1 MYCYLH
7 EYCNKL
13 ISCVGM
19 IDMRLVKD
27 KKRKDLGYARS
38 HVLDEWQT
46 ERSSTVQPCKSHSR
60 IFLEGISGNVEVSNR
75 VPFSSSSCLSL
86 TVFYFLFLTLWC
98 VHCGVL
104 SLYLLHDS
112 CAASSVG

>member
-1 MYCYLH
+1 MDHCYLR
-7 EYCNKL
+7 ESCKL

-19 IDMRLVKD
+19 IDMCLVKD

-60 IFLEGISGNVEVSNR
+60 IFLEGMSGNVEESNR
-75 VPFSSSSCLSL
+75 VSFSCLSDCL
-86 TVFYFLFLTLWC
+86 LLLISRSVARALRRSFTV
-98 VHCGVL
+98 
-104 SLYLLHDS
+104 SI
-112 CAASSVG
+112 A